1 MGSVKFSLAVAALA
15 VSAGAAP
22 VASVTPVAMPLAAT
36 PPAPRP
42 LVRNGGVHRVNPAA
56 SAASASQDDRDVRTT
71 AEDGR
76 TVTRNA
82 HERNATTAASS
93 PNN

>member
-1 MGSVKFSLAVAALA
+1 MGSVKFSLAVVALA

-22 VASVTPVAMPLAAT
+22 VASVTAVAMPLAAT

-93 PNN
+93 PND